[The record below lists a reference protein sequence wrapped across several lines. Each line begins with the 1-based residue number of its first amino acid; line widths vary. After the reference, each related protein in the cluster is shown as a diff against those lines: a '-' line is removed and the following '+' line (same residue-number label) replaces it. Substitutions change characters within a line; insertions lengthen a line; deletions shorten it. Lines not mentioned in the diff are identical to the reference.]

1 MALFGVVLLLILLVV
16 ADRVALAV
24 TENDMANQFK
34 TQGFPVKPSVTIEGF
49 PFLNQLIGK
58 DFKQV
63 DISASNVPAGPVTIT
78 TVHATATG
86 MHLSSLS
93 SSATATVDKLT
104 ATAFVSDQ
112 SLEGGAGLTDL
123 ANVTATQVGN
133 NILKVSASLGGVVS
147 DTEELQITQTG
158 AQTISVQVLS
168 NSGGIVG
175 DIGGALGGALSG
187 LTSFSFTL
195 PKGVPASLRITGL
208 TLNSTGLT
216 LNAAATN
223 ATFSQ

>member
-1 MALFGVVLLLILLVV
+1 MALFGVVLLLVLLVV
-16 ADRVALAV
+16 VDRVALV
-24 TENDMANQFK
+24 ITENQFASQFK
-34 TQGFPVKPSVTIEGF
+34 TQGFPVKPSVTIHGF
-49 PFLNQLIGK
+49 PFLTQLIGK

-93 SSATATVDKLT
+93 SSATATVDKIT
-104 ATAFVSDQ
+104 ATAFISNQ
-112 SLEGGAGLTDL
+112 SLEGAGGLTDFT
-123 ANVTATQVGN
+123 NVTATQVGN
-133 NILKVSASLGGVVS
+133 NILKISASLGGVVS

-158 AQTISVQVLS
+158 PQTISVSVVP

-175 DIGGALGGALSG
+175 ALGGALGGALSG
-187 LTSFSFTL
+187 LTSFSFNL
-195 PKGVPASLRITGL
+195 PKGVPASLRITSL
-208 TLNSTGLT
+208 QLNSTGLT
-216 LNAAATN
+216 VSAAATN